1 MAIKAQNTMPITTP
15 EMLGAFQVVMS
26 STPTML
32 ARFQWLKDETHVP
45 KVDPD
50 CRTCTLTEAARRMGI
65 SRPTLYRL
73 IKRKAIKTVELNG
86 VSRVL
91 LPSLFD
97 YVRNG
102 EKARGIVSSEGEA

>member
-1 MAIKAQNTMPITTP
+1 MSTNERLLKLAIASPALLAKVDAVL
-15 EMLGAFQVVMS
+15 LG
-26 STPTML
+26 
-32 ARFQWLKDETHVP
+32 DETHVP

-65 SRPTLYRL
+65 SRPTIYRL
-73 IKRKAIKTVELNG
+73 IGRKAIKTVELNG

-102 EKARGIVSSEGEA
+102 EKARGIASSEGEA